1 MFTLARTWLQMKRD
15 TRAVTALEYGLIAA
29 VMGALIVTAFTS
41 LGTNMGAAF
50 TTIGGV
56 LTSKASAM

>member
-1 MFTLARTWLQMKRD
+1 MKRD
-15 TRAVTALEYGLIAA
+15 TRGVTALEYGLIAA
-29 VMGALIVTAFTS
+29 VMGGLIVIAFTQ

-50 TTIGGV
+50 STIGGV